1 MDSVTR
7 KIWQF
12 FVDFCLSKEQ
22 QTGLAFL
29 RSSKRYDFQKCCLFS
44 DTVPLYC
51 TYCMLLKAWVIVKT
65 KTDTWMTYDFG
76 NVHLNK
82 LCTILLTS
90 PYPQSYVITSNDKSK
105 VSVNIELIFIS
116 DCLFNQKPYCQYTE
130 NKNSVLAQHILLWKI
145 LCLYKYI

>member
-1 MDSVTR
+1 M
-7 KIWQF
+7 
-12 FVDFCLSKEQ
+12 LS
-22 QTGLAFL
+22 FL
-29 RSSKRYDFQKCCLFS
+29 WYCPFI
-44 DTVPLYC
+44 LYILYVVKGMGYCEDEDRHVNDLWFWEC
-51 TYCMLLKAWVIVKT
+51 TFKQIVYYT
-65 KTDTWMTYDFG
+65 
-76 NVHLNK
+76 
-82 LCTILLTS
+82 TS